1 MATAKQ
7 TEPTEP
13 KAEETVETPKAES
26 PKNGAKGKTYTT
38 NRGFTRT
45 DR

>member
-7 TEPTEP
+7 TETEP
-13 KAEETVETPKAES
+13 KTEAPVETPQAEA
-26 PKNGAKGKTYTT
+26 PKNGAKGKTFTT
-38 NRGFTRT
+38 SRGFTRT